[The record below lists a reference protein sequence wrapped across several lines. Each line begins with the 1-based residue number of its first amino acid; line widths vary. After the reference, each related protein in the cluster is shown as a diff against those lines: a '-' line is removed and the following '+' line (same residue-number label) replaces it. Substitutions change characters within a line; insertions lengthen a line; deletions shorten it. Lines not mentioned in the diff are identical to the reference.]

1 MSEAFLAALFSSV
14 LLYAACVISLKR
26 HRRGIRE
33 DPPLGWTPGVSIIK
47 PLAGLDA
54 RLEENL
60 ESFFR
65 LDYPSY
71 EIIFSFASSTDP
83 AFAVARRVAD
93 RHPAIPSVFVVDGRE
108 PGRNSKV
115 NRLVSG
121 LRVAR
126 NRLYLFSDGDVRAA
140 GDFLSRAV
148 SAFSD
153 PTVGLVSHLFCG
165 SGTTSLGSRLEA
177 LYLEGV
183 LGPGTVGITRILRKP
198 CVVGKAILVSRRALN
213 AIGGMTPLRDHL
225 AEDFLLGR
233 LVAGAGYRVV
243 LSENEIQT
251 ELGSKSLRSVW
262 DRHRRWAIMR
272 RRLGGFSYGAEAL
285 ASPVTF
291 AAGAVIAARGSPAVS
306 AAALILWLVR
316 IGLEVA
322 GWRRGTRAP
331 KATDLLLLPLRD
343 LAVAALFWAGL
354 TGSETRWRGR
364 AMRIGAD
371 TLIGLGERHRGVRG
385 TNPNRIRERA
395 A

>member
-1 MSEAFLAALFSSV
+1 MAEAFLAILFSSV
-14 LLYAACVISLKR
+14 LLYGACLISQKR

-33 DPPLGWTPGVSIIK
+33 GPLGWTPGVSIIK

-71 EIIFSFASSTDP
+71 EIVFSFASSTDP

-93 RHPAIPSVFVVDGRE
+93 RHPTIRSVFVVDGRE

-165 SGTTSLGSRLEA
+165 SGTTSLGSRLEG

-183 LGPGTVGITRILRKP
+183 LRPGTVAITRILRRP
-198 CVVGKAILVSRRALN
+198 CVVGKAILVSRRALH
-213 AIGGMTPLRDHL
+213 AIGGLTPLRDHL

-243 LSENEIQT
+243 LSAHEIQT

-262 DRHRRWAIMR
+262 DRHRRWAILR
-272 RRLGGFSYGAEAL
+272 RRLGGFSYAAEAL
-285 ASPVTF
+285 ASPAAFV
-291 AAGAVIAARGSPAVS
+291 AGAVISSGGSPAVS
-306 AAALILWLVR
+306 AAALALWLVR
-316 IGLEVA
+316 IGLEA
-322 GWRRGTRAP
+322 GGWRRGTEAP
-331 KATDLLLLPLRD
+331 KAADLLLLPLRD

-364 AMRIGAD
+364 AMRIGVG
-371 TLIGLGERHRGVRG
+371 TLIGVGERRGGVRERD
-385 TNPNRIRERA
+385 PNRIRGRA